1 MDLKIL
7 KMIKRINLST
17 FQIIS
22 SIISGSLFSIIS
34 LGGFYK
40 LNPNNISWIEGDN
53 LTSYI
58 AQLFYLDDR
67 WRFPLGLNPHYG
79 LEQSTNLTY
88 TGPSPILLIIQKIF
102 LNSTEMQFFGI
113 WVLIN
118 LTLHIYFSLKIANS
132 VGFGRIQSFLLSLLL
147 ISPFL
152 ILRTQMHFWLIS
164 HFLILWSFY
173 NCIVFFK
180 KNKLSLISITSV
192 VFISYAINAYLL
204 AMVIVIHLSLVCVI
218 FFNVKYK
225 THEAFKILGL
235 CIISFLLALTTID
248 GFKKQKSLYE
258 SVKIL
263 VSSTYG
269 HHHFNLL
276 SFINPSTGFAL
287 EYFKEYGRMP
297 PKEYPFLINFSSL
310 NYSLGNTWGDYEGFT
325 YLGAGTVIFVLAI
338 LILNYRGIFKLA
350 STKTWRVILLTGF
363 LITLFSVTNRIGLG
377 AHEMTI
383 PIPIL
388 MKWGLSI
395 FRSSGRFMWVI
406 AYGLIIFAAWRFS
419 SILNSKRIT
428 IFLIICVSLQ
438 TVDLYKPLNQIYN
451 FESQKI
457 QKNTLDEN
465 APQKLVELKSNKKIL
480 RVWPQGD
487 PITNNYAQ
495 LNYWAWELGMK
506 TDIPYT
512 SRVNMFE
519 LKRNESKTFNQLCN
533 NRISSNTIVVVAFSN
548 LSKLDACR
556 IEASRFVYENHIYF
570 WNGLDSK

>member
-7 KMIKRINLST
+7 KIIKKINLST
-17 FQIIS
+17 FQIIF
-22 SIISGSLFSIIS
+22 SIITGFIFSIIS

-88 TGPSPILLIIQKIF
+88 TGPSPILLIIQKFF
-102 LNSTEMQFFGI
+102 LNSTEIQLFGI
-113 WVLIN
+113 WILLN
-118 LTLHIYFSLKIANS
+118 FTLHIYISLKIANLI
-132 VGFGRIQSFLLSLLL
+132 GFGWIQSFLLSLLL
-147 ISPFL
+147 TSPFL

-164 HFLILWSFY
+164 QFLILWSFY

-180 KNKLSLISITSV
+180 KNKLSLPSIVSV
-192 VFISYAINAYLL
+192 VFISYTINAYLL
-204 AMVIVIHLSLVCVI
+204 AMVIVIHLSLACV
-218 FFNVKYK
+218 FFFDIKYK

-235 CIISFLLALTTID
+235 CIITFLFALITID

-276 SFINPSTGFAL
+276 SFINPSTGFGL
-287 EYFKEYGRMP
+287 EYFKEYGRTP
-297 PKEYPFLINFSSL
+297 PKEWPALINFSSL
-310 NYSLGNTWGDYEGFT
+310 NYSLGNSWGDYEGFT
-325 YLGAGTVIFVLAI
+325 YLGAGTVIFVLTI
-338 LILNYRGIFKLA
+338 FTLNHRQIFKLA
-350 STKTWRVILLTGF
+350 SDRTWRVILLTGL
-363 LITLFSVTNRIGLG
+363 LITMFSVTNRIGFG
-377 AHEMTI
+377 AHEITL

-388 MKWGLSI
+388 AKWGLSI

-406 AYGLIIFAAWRFS
+406 AYGLIIFAAWRLYKIS
-419 SILNSKRIT
+419 DSKKVT
-428 IFLIICVSLQ
+428 IFLIFCVSLQ
-438 TVDLYKPLNQIYN
+438 VVDLYKPLHQIHH
-451 FESQKI
+451 FASQRT
-457 QKNTLDEN
+457 QKNTLNEN
-465 APQKLVELKSNKKIL
+465 VPKKLLELKNNKKII

-487 PITNNYAQ
+487 PIVNNYAQ

-519 LKRNESKTFNQLCN
+519 MKRNESKTLNQLCHN
-533 NRISSNTIVVVAFSN
+533 QISSNTIVVVALIN
-548 LSKLDACR
+548 LGKLDTCK
-556 IEASRFVYENHIYF
+556 IKSSRFEYGNHVYF
-570 WNGLDSK
+570 WKG